1 MKFLG
6 LSFLQQTKFSVN
18 LVDHDPSA
26 TAPAKS
32 SSVKNLMEKM
42 HTRWGIN
49 GMGCCN
55 IFFCFKRTLVFNCIQ
70 LYIYIYQ
77 LQYKYMTYYDM
88 LWDPCF
94 GHAWMFESCLKLVI
108 PEVFQRL
115 IIWSKTEPASCG
127 AAGRVERRETSG
139 YAHQAVHHC
148 HRFQEVCLRLPIIS
162 IVMFRATE
170 VLRNKATHS
179 LIHDTWEN
187 NINRQGLEGPEWH
200 NIIRVSYHPF
210 ATGKPHFT
218 SEWAS
223 NMFKNR
229 PENEP
234 LSCWTSSSHRWHT
247 ALFRDSSLAL
257 TFESA
262 IL

>member
-1 MKFLG
+1 MILLQLRL
-6 LSFLQQTKFSVN
+6 LSPPVLKTSWRRCARGGESMAWAV
-18 LVDHDPSA
+18 A
-26 TAPAKS
+26 TFFFVLNVHLS
-32 SSVKNLMEKM
+32 STVYN
-42 HTRWGIN
+42 
-49 GMGCCN
+49 
-55 IFFCFKRTLVFNCIQ
+55 
-70 LYIYIYQ
+70 YIYIYQ

-148 HRFQEVCLRLPIIS
+148 HRFQEVYLRLPIFS

-179 LIHDTWEN
+179 LIHDTGEN